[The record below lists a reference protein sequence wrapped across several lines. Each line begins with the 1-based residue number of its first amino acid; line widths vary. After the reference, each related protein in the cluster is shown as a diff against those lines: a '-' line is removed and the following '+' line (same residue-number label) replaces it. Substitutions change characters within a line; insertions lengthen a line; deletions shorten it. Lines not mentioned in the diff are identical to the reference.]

1 MPISYITQCTPIFPP
16 SNPKK
21 KTKLYDRILLRC
33 FIVKKLISKNRST
46 QLAKHPSSP
55 FSSFD
60 PLMFPVTHFFQ
71 QIWVKL
77 CVSAITQIS
86 ILVSLDPSSF
96 VSPPMLHSLYF
107 MEQASYDI
115 KARN

>member
-1 MPISYITQCTPIFPP
+1 M
-16 SNPKK
+16 
-21 KTKLYDRILLRC
+21 RC

-77 CVSAITQIS
+77 CVSAIKKKKIS
-86 ILVSLDPSSF
+86 VFIL
-96 VSPPMLHSLYF
+96 SLYLPF
-107 MEQASYDI
+107 FSSNAQSLWLMEQANIDI